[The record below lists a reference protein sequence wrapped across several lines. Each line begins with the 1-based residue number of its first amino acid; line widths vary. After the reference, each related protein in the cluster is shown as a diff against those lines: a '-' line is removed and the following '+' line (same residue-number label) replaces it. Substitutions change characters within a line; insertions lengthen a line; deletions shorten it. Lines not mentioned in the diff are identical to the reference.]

1 MVFPWIVDLI
11 SRALGI
17 DVYGVGS
24 FYIPYL
30 YAMSDQIGASIAGL
44 TYIQKEE
51 HDWGKAIKRYLHHPV
66 MLASLT
72 VILVVPVALLFVRLL
87 GFSPTTQVY
96 TAIETIAANLCW
108 VPPLAGWMSEKKRA

>member
-1 MVFPWIVDLI
+1 
-11 SRALGI
+11 
-17 DVYGVGS
+17 
-24 FYIPYL
+24 
-30 YAMSDQIGASIAGL
+30 MSDQMGASIAGL
-44 TYIQKEE
+44 MYIQREE
-51 HDWGKAIKRYLHHPV
+51 HDWRKAIKRYLHHPV

-108 VPPLAGWMSEKKRA
+108 VPPLAGWMSERKKHKGRICLWKL